1 MPNKVKKFEEKTN
14 KRSPTFKDIEDVISI
29 GALLRPVI
37 SKAVSQVKTTDLE
50 SLYELLMACEQELA
64 SSHTAFEE
72 RFKRTQEALKATY
85 AFGASFRFVADKIEE
100 IKKQMA
106 SGDSKGAM
114 RELESL
120 LNQLSI
126 LSKEMERTLDQWK
139 SNLDQGAMQAQEKFM
154 KKLQDLRKKQEEL
167 AQKILDY
174 LDSSDLEKQKLSAAA
189 RKSILKFNRNEQ
201 RKNFK
206 KAFDELCLKTQ

>member
-100 IKKQMA
+100 TWKAVPSPTVK
-106 SGDSKGAM
+106 
-114 RELESL
+114 ELSAVSLILGSL
-120 LNQLSI
+120 LEETQNSF
-126 LSKEMERTLDQWK
+126 SSR
-139 SNLDQGAMQAQEKFM
+139 A
-154 KKLQDLRKKQEEL
+154 KK
-167 AQKILDY
+167 
-174 LDSSDLEKQKLSAAA
+174 
-189 RKSILKFNRNEQ
+189 RKS
-201 RKNFK
+201 
-206 KAFDELCLKTQ
+206 A